1 MFSILDIEYLQDK
14 YKGIDH
20 SSVHLSDE
28 DIKKII
34 NNDKKLIYVNEVDTY
49 KNKNIIDGLVNFAY
63 YDNIPDHNKNIYFKI
78 VSNKLEKIKNQQIYD
93 NLPSEEKIKIQKE
106 KELKELEWKK
116 IIKQKQEDD
125 DKIQKAILTKNQ
137 LNADKKKI
145 ANLTIEYN
153 SAKKIIIYYVIVLL
167 SLVIISIVCAIKVNP
182 LWSLL
187 LILAVPVGYG
197 IYINKKFSDKKNEEI
212 NSYK

>member
-1 MFSILDIEYLQDK
+1 MFSLFDIDNLQDK
-14 YKGIDH
+14 YKGIDY
-20 SSVHLSDE
+20 SSAYLSDE

-34 NNDKKLIYVNEVDTY
+34 NNDKKLIYVNDKETY

-63 YDNIPDHNKNIYFKI
+63 YDNIPDYNKNIYFKI

-93 NLPSEEKIKIQKE
+93 NLPSEEKLKIQKE

-116 IIKQKQEDD
+116 IIKQRQEVD
-125 DKIQKAILTKNQ
+125 DKLQKAELAKNQ
-137 LNADKKKI
+137 LNFDKKKI
-145 ANLTIEYN
+145 TSLTIEYN
-153 SAKKIIIYYVIVLL
+153 SAKKIMIYYIIILL

-182 LWSLL
+182 MWSLL
-187 LILAVPVGYG
+187 LILAVPIGYG
-197 IYINKKFSDKKNEEI
+197 IYTNKKFSDEKNEEI